1 MLMFSG
7 ALNRSTASSALIL
20 TNLQDKILQKKPC
33 LSLETLTQPFGGI
46 LGAHASIHTSV
57 PASLLKISEY
67 LDKCQQNKHA
77 IVDITEKNSFKE
89 WTMYLY

>member
-1 MLMFSG
+1 MLMFNG

-20 TNLQDKILQKKPC
+20 TNLQDKVLQKKPC
-33 LSLETLTQPFGGI
+33 LSLETLTQPFGI

-77 IVDITEKNSFKE
+77 IVE
-89 WTMYLY
+89 